1 MNAVRVQ
8 RPSIVR
14 WLWYALG
21 GALPARYRA
30 WVLYDATCP
39 TWQYRHF
46 ARAGAQ
52 LAMITIPV
60 LLLVPGPL
68 WVRLTAALLGW
79 LVALQ
84 YTLSIMEESVE
95 HRVQKAGYPPGTARG
110 VRDEASAEER
120 AEATARYNARY
131 RS

>member
-1 MNAVRVQ
+1 MQ
-8 RPSIVR
+8 RPNVLR

-21 GALPARYRA
+21 GGLPDKYRA
-30 WVLYDATCP
+30 WVLYDATCR

-46 ARAGAQ
+46 ARAGSQ
-52 LAMITIPV
+52 LAVITIPV

-84 YTLSIMEESVE
+84 YTMSIMDESVE
-95 HRVQKAGYPPGTARG
+95 HRVTKAGYAPGTAAS
-110 VRDEASAEER
+110 VRDEANAEQR